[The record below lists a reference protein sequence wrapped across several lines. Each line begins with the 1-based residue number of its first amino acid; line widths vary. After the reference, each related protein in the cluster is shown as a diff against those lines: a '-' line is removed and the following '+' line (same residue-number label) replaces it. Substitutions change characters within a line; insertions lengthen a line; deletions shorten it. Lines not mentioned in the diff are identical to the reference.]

1 MTIEIKTS
9 TLEPVRNTYQ
19 HIERRFGDKP
29 ATRYQ
34 EASYDVQATN
44 NFHYKPLWDAGR
56 ELNDTARTA
65 IVMQDWYA
73 LRDPRQ
79 FYYGTYVQQR
89 AKMQDA
95 ADNNYN
101 FFEKRQLASLLSDDV
116 KEVLVTLLVPLRH
129 VEHTANLNNTYGC
142 AYSYGTVVS
151 QALLYYA
158 MDRLGIAQYLSRI
171 GLILDG
177 NTGTSLVRAKD
188 SWMDDEALQG
198 LRALCEQT
206 LLCKDWYELFLLQDV
221 LIDTLLYDLVYT
233 QFDNALLQQG
243 AQDVAMLLEFM
254 QVWYKDSSRWVDNVV
269 KVTAA
274 ESEFNRQQLEQW
286 ITAWRPTV
294 EAALAPYASRLLNV
308 DALNI
313 SNELLEK
320 RLKKL
325 GLFS

>member
-34 EASYDVQATN
+34 EASYDVQATD
-44 NFHYKPLWDAGR
+44 NFHYKPLWDADR

-65 IVMQDWYA
+65 IVMEDWYA

-89 AKMQDA
+89 AKMQDV

-101 FFEKRQLASLLSDDV
+101 FFEKRNLASLLSDDV
-116 KEVLVTLLVPLRH
+116 KEKLITLLIPLRH
-129 VEHTANLNNTYGC
+129 IEHTANLNNAYGS
-142 AYSYGTVVS
+142 AYSYGTVIS
-151 QALLYYA
+151 QALMFYA

-177 NTGTSLVRAKD
+177 NTGATLVRSKQC
-188 SWMDDEALQG
+188 WMDDEALQG
-198 LRALCEQT
+198 LRALCEET
-206 LLCKDWYELFLLQDV
+206 LLSQDWYELFLVQDV
-221 LIDTLLYDLVYT
+221 LIDTLVYDLVYSQLDT
-233 QFDNALLQQG
+233 ELSQQG
-243 AQDVAMLLEFM
+243 GQDIGMLLEFM

-269 KVTAA
+269 KITAA
-274 ESEFNRQQLEQW
+274 ESETNKRQMEQW
-286 ITAWRPTV
+286 ITTWRPKV
-294 EAALAPYASRLLNV
+294 EAAFVPYVQHLLGD
-308 DALNI
+308 DALGL
-313 SNELLEK
+313 SVSVLDK
-320 RLKKL
+320 RLNKL
-325 GLFS
+325 GLFN